1 MIRCIACFLA
11 LLVFVPRCVADEKK
25 VPLKTDIPR
34 EVLAGTPPNVL
45 KMLFPGLE
53 MPPEEQ
59 PEFLVPEGT
68 TNLALR
74 RPVTA
79 SDPDPILGKLEQITD
94 GHKEGT
100 DDGFVEL
107 PPGLQWVQIDLGAP
121 ARIYAIYVWHFF
133 REARGYHA
141 VIVQV
146 ADDEQFTTNVQT
158 VYNNDI
164 EAVAKMGIGKDRP
177 YIETHQGLLVD
188 AKEATGRYVRLYSR
202 GNTANNLNHY
212 VEVEVFGKPIAKEN

>member
-1 MIRCIACFLA
+1 MIRLTAC
-11 LLVFVPRCVADEKK
+11 LLILLGLVSRCVADEKK
-25 VPLKTDIPR
+25 VPLKTEIPQ
-34 EVLAGTPPNVL
+34 EVLAGTPPDVL
-45 KMLFPGLE
+45 KLLFPGLE
-53 MPPEEQ
+53 LLEVP

-68 TNLALR
+68 VNLALD

-94 GHKEGT
+94 GRKEGT
-100 DDGFVEL
+100 EDGFVEL
-107 PPGLQWVQIDLGAP
+107 PPGLQWVQIDLGEP
-121 ARIYAIYVWHFF
+121 AAIYAIYVWHYF

-141 VIVQV
+141 VIIQV

-158 VYNNDI
+158 VYNNDT
-164 EAVAKMGIGKDRP
+164 EAVAKMGIGKNRP
-177 YIETHQGLLVD
+177 YIETHLGLLVD
-188 AKEATGRYVRLYSR
+188 AQGATGRYVRLYSR